1 MRICIDVDEDMYAAL
16 KLVKSLYP
24 EFTLKEFVNI
34 VIKPQLQ
41 RFLRRNLENT
51 IQQLN
56 WTYRVVMSV
65 LSK

>member
-1 MRICIDVDEDMYAAL
+1 MKICIDVDKDTYAAL
-16 KLVKSLYP
+16 RIVKDLYP
-24 EFTLKEFVNI
+24 ELSFREFMNV
-34 VIKPQLQ
+34 VVKPQLQ

-56 WTYRVVMSV
+56 WTYRVVRSV